1 MAASDP
7 LKILYSEIAALTEPE
22 CSGGCGGR
30 EQRPYH
36 CCERKYCEVA
46 REFAWTRYG
55 LELQE
60 TGHPELPFMGESG
73 CVVDAYLRPI
83 CALHVCG
90 IAYGGGLDE
99 ARSKEY
105 YTLRNEII
113 DEGRRQG
120 KLP

>member
-1 MAASDP
+1 VPADDP
-7 LKILYSEIAALTEPE
+7 LKALYREMAALTEPE

-30 EQRPYH
+30 ERRLYR
-36 CCERKYCEVA
+36 CCERRYCEAA
-46 REFAWTRYG
+46 REYARTRYG

-90 IAYGGGLDE
+90 IAYGCGLDE
-99 ARSKEY
+99 VKSKEY
-105 YTLRNEII
+105 YRLRNEII

>member
-1 MAASDP
+1 MPSKDP
-7 LKILYSEIAALTEPE
+7 LKAFYREMAALTASE
-22 CSGGCGGR
+22 CAGGCGGR
-30 EQRPYH
+30 EHRQFR

-46 REFAWTRYG
+46 REFARTQYG
-55 LELQE
+55 VEIQE

-73 CVVDAYLRPI
+73 CVVEAYLRPI

-99 ARSKEY
+99 VKSREY
-105 YTLRNEII
+105 YRLRNEII